1 MSAKTL
7 DRAYRALELAEATGN
22 TEDVRIL
29 KDAIRQLAPRRP
41 AFVEEEQRLRKE
53 RGASLDR
60 LRRLESGPIENLMS
74 GFGSGAVNTYEQAA
88 LGGATLLNERNESAV
103 RDRIRG
109 SAEAMRPEGG
119 DPESIL
125 YNIGSGL
132 GSIATTG
139 AATLAGG
146 LAAGP
151 AGAIAAGTAAG
162 VGTQVGE
169 ASERAR
175 AQGLSE
181 EARNRAITDPR
192 ILGAGALETVP
203 FLKAIG
209 KFSKPAEAKLGKIF
223 SPDEVKGIQK
233 RLSSASATGGVEA
246 IQELAQTVAQNVV
259 EKGYNPDKVLFADAK
274 EAAGY
279 GGATGFIFQALVDM
293 LPGRSRSTPSPEED
307 VAVEEPPTVFPD
319 PEEDRKAQAEAR
331 ERLDEDQGDMFAV
344 ELEQTRRRVGT
355 PEEEAPSTPFG
366 RRQKDAPAKKPAQG
380 DLVDQAETQEIDELI
395 DADETAEIERMV
407 AADKEQPKKQS
418 KEELAAVNEAV
429 KKASKVESFNLLQD
443 TRANNAQEQLREF
456 TLRKVMDETDTKNYN
471 TLEKTFERA
480 LKARGPRAGEPT
492 LTPAERA
499 KIRIFVNV
507 GRSAAQ
513 SGDVGKPD
521 VTSEKQTLLESL
533 IPEKRA
539 RKERN
544 VAEEVTDGGRASV
557 GLSDRDS
564 GVSDGADTT
573 RVGVG
578 ARSGRDSQREGVEQ
592 TADTG
597 QPTTLEERPLGDV
610 GGSAPVPAR
619 GGRREYG
626 TLKLDQTKFGTAE
639 NSTYDVKDGDE
650 VVGGVKYSPKK
661 RVIKN
666 RKQVGTGAFV
676 AKLDNGQE
684 VIAESVPKVKQAL
697 AAAQTKAKRTTA
709 KTKTT
714 TAKIKTTSSGA
725 KTSRTSP
732 GAKQVKPAQKQ
743 VSIKV
748 DQKQKSAASKKR
760 DVQEDTIAAKYVGT
774 EKTQKL
780 AVEKVR
786 SGLVNTNLNDVSSDN
801 IEKVYAAAYEKPV
814 RASTKDPR
822 TGKSTRAALTETQK
836 ELVGMQAYFRKGVRV
851 VDALEFLAYDIAF
864 NTPKYQK
871 TGESIPELNAMYAQQ
886 GGNNAKLAYKWAKE
900 NLSGDV
906 VRKLDKRIGQL
917 KRQDAK
923 TEAESE
929 ARDKAKADKEAG
941 VEPVEI
947 DKEYREDQTKRTRD
961 FELPSE
967 VDILDPDT
975 YDEYY
980 NNFDQFDT
988 PLSMKLDRR
997 DYEALGRPVH
1007 PSVEA
1012 LLRKGDL
1019 KNAVLALG
1027 ATVDSTRLRQVAT
1040 LLSRYT
1046 GNTDVRVAEYN
1057 DPDARRALIAKANE
1071 ANVSA
1076 DSIAGFFISR
1086 PFEGMTNTIVLSPV
1100 DITAETLLHELS
1112 HAATLETLRNP
1123 SHPMT
1128 KALEKLFADTKPNL
1142 GTAYGTIDVQE
1153 FIAEAFGNPEFR
1165 VALDSI
1171 YPDAKDVS
1179 ALRRFLNIIGN
1190 WFRALRGKS
1199 KITVEALAQGRSAG
1213 DQVDAMIQ
1221 QILNPAPNIGTAA
1234 TKENMNQPAALSG
1247 TKENVNKILEGIKE
1261 VTGNSFTRSEETRF
1275 GDRVY
1280 DFVVNASNR
1289 AGKILY
1295 DALGSQA
1302 LADQAKKIDATL
1314 GKLADKVHKT
1324 LETQRAELQKV
1335 DDRLKATSY
1344 RTAAWMKSHPEKED
1358 LYNDVVYTSTTE
1370 QVDPSNPRSKYE
1382 KNEAKLAVYKELR
1395 KKWDKLGPEGQ
1406 AVYIDMRDQYKSL
1419 FDRLK
1424 DVVLAEAGDAKD
1436 SKTGEKLGDVLT
1448 RKLFDKRSLEPYFPL
1463 LREGNFKLVYE
1474 TKAEVLEAT
1483 ARDERAFKR
1492 DKVTV
1497 LMFNTRKERERAIAK
1512 LENDPTVER
1521 NEDGSLMIE
1530 IGDNGQ
1536 IDYTSKDAVPPTA
1549 FVRNIL
1555 TQLEQAQVDS
1565 AVTNQILNMYID
1577 ALPESSYAKSLK
1589 AREGSP
1595 GYKVDAV
1602 YTFNRKA
1609 YDLGRQVAR
1618 LEVGNSLRDLRAEL
1632 GEYKKVMDKK
1642 METDPKLAERLKG
1655 FDNAATSILQR
1666 TDFGIKPTTPYQNL
1680 SQAANRLAFFYTIG
1694 FNASS
1699 ALVNASQIPL
1709 FVMPYFGARYGYKKT
1724 GTAIREAAR
1733 IITSSTSTRQLRA
1746 LGKDKDVMTVK
1757 GQISI
1762 DNYFAP
1768 NAGGILEL
1776 RTDIKFPDEAT
1787 KKRVQELQPLVQAAL
1802 DRGRLNQ
1809 SYLADELELTQSGRA
1824 QTFVDKATKMS
1835 AFMFHN
1841 VEIYNR
1847 QVAMTSAYLLELDR
1861 LREGDPKKKLSAA
1874 QYQEAADTAL
1884 YRETQTNGGAVTE
1897 TGSRLA
1903 QTDLGRVALMYK
1915 NYGMQMY
1922 YTMLQSFNAATSSL
1936 SKEDRSI
1943 ARKELA
1949 GVLGTSLLMAG
1960 AQGIPMYGAVRLL
1973 FNLFAGDDE
1982 EDFDT
1987 TVRRHLSSEL
1997 LFKGVPT
2004 AMLGADVASRIGL
2017 AGLLIQTNKYNPE
2030 ASPEEQIFH
2039 YLAGPFGSTMKSI
2052 YRGTEDISRG
2062 NYERGIESMLPAAV
2076 RNAYKGLVRYPR
2088 DDGALTRRG
2097 DPIFTDMTLGDLGAQ
2112 ILGFAPVEY
2121 TRAQEQNMLFKRIDK
2136 AVNEKRSSLTKKLYI
2151 AERMGDFETADKIMD
2166 DIYKFNDK
2174 HPTAALS
2181 GKAIKKS
2188 LKSHAATS
2196 VNMHNGVVINKN
2208 MREAIAELKADLD
2221 AGL

>member
-29 KDAIRQLAPRRP
+29 KDAIRQLSPRRP

-151 AGAIAAGTAAG
+151 AGAIVAGTAAG

-175 AQGLSE
+175 AQGLPE

-209 KFSKPAEAKLGKIF
+209 KFSKPAEDKLGKIF

-259 EKGYNPDKVLFADAK
+259 EKGYNPNKVLFADAK

-293 LPGRSRSTPSPEED
+293 LPGRSRSTSSPEED
-307 VAVEEPPTVFPD
+307 VAEEAPTVFPD

-480 LKARGPRAGEPT
+480 LKARGPRAGEPAP
-492 LTPAERA
+492 TPAERT
-499 KIRIFVNV
+499 KIRTFLNL

-513 SGDVGKPD
+513 SGDVEKPS
-521 VTSEKQTLLESL
+521 VSSKEQTALESL
-533 IPEKRA
+533 VPEKRA
-539 RKERN
+539 QKERKPK
-544 VAEEVTDGGRASV
+544 EEVTDGGDESV

-564 GVSDGADTT
+564 RVSDGADTT

-578 ARSGRDSQREGVEQ
+578 ARSGRDSQREGMEQ

-597 QPTTLEERPLGDV
+597 QPTTPKKRPLGDV
-610 GGSAPVPAR
+610 GGSAGVPAR

-650 VVGGVKYSPKK
+650 VVGEVKYSPKK

-697 AAAQTKAKRTTA
+697 AAAQTKTKRTTA

-714 TAKIKTTSSGA
+714 TPKATKTSSGT
-725 KTSRTSP
+725 KPSRTPP
-732 GAKQVKPAQKQ
+732 GAKQVKPVQKQ
-743 VSIKV
+743 VSTKV

-760 DVQEDTIAAKYVGT
+760 DAQEDTIAAKYVGT
-774 EKTQKL
+774 EKTQEI

-786 SGLVNTNLNDVSSDN
+786 SGLINTNLNDVSSAN

-822 TGKSTRAALTETQK
+822 TGKSTRASLTETQK

-1027 ATVDSTRLRQVAT
+1027 ATVESTRLRQVAT

-1071 ANVSA
+1071 ENVST

-1142 GTAYGTIDVQE
+1142 GTAYGTKDVQE

-1165 VALDSI
+1165 VALDGI

-1289 AGKILY
+1289 VGKILY

-1314 GKLADKVHKT
+1314 GKLANKVHVT

-1424 DVVLAEAGDAKD
+1424 AVVLAEAGDAKD

-1768 NAGGILEL
+1768 NAEGILEL

-1861 LREGDPKKKLSAA
+1861 LRGGDPKKKLSAA

-1903 QTDLGRVALMYK
+1903 QNDLGRVALMYK

-1922 YTMLQSFNAATSSL
+1922 YTMLQSFNAATSGL
-1936 SKEDRSI
+1936 SKEDRSV

-1960 AQGIPMYGAVRLL
+1960 AQGVPMYGAVRLL
-1973 FNLFAGDDE
+1973 FNMFADDDE
-1982 EDFDT
+1982 EDFDSV
-1987 TVRRHLSSEL
+1987 VRRNLSSEL

-2004 AMLGADVASRIGL
+2004 FVTGADVASRIGL
-2017 AGLLIQTNKYNPE
+2017 AGLLIQTNKYNPD

-2039 YLAGPFGSTMKSI
+2039 YLAGPFGSTMKGF
-2052 YRGTEDISRG
+2052 YRGGQDISRG
-2062 NYERGIESMLPAAV
+2062 QYERGIESMLPAAV

-2088 DDGALTRRG
+2088 DGGALTRRG
-2097 DPIFTDMTLGDLGAQ
+2097 DPIFADMNYGDLGAQ
-2112 ILGFAPVEY
+2112 IFGFAPVEY
-2121 TRAQEQNMLFKRIDK
+2121 TRTQEQNMLLKRIDK
-2136 AVNEKRSSLTKKLYI
+2136 SVNEKRSSLTKKLYI
-2151 AERMGDFETADKIMD
+2151 AERMGDYAAADKIMD
-2166 DIYKFNDK
+2166 EIYKFNDK

-2188 LKSHAATS
+2188 MKSHAATS
-2196 VNMHNGVVINKN
+2196 ETMHNGVSINKN
-2208 MREAIAELKADLD
+2208 MREALAELREDIYG
-2221 AGL
+2221 GL

>member
-1 MSAKTL
+1 LSAKTL

>member
-1 MSAKTL
+1 M
-7 DRAYRALELAEATGN
+7 
-22 TEDVRIL
+22 
-29 KDAIRQLAPRRP
+29 
-41 AFVEEEQRLRKE
+41 
-53 RGASLDR
+53 
-60 LRRLESGPIENLMS
+60 
-74 GFGSGAVNTYEQAA
+74 
-88 LGGATLLNERNESAV
+88 
-103 RDRIRG
+103 
-109 SAEAMRPEGG
+109 
-119 DPESIL
+119 
-125 YNIGSGL
+125 
-132 GSIATTG
+132 
-139 AATLAGG
+139 
-146 LAAGP
+146 
-151 AGAIAAGTAAG
+151 
-162 VGTQVGE
+162 
-169 ASERAR
+169 
-175 AQGLSE
+175 
-181 EARNRAITDPR
+181 
-192 ILGAGALETVP
+192 
-203 FLKAIG
+203 
-209 KFSKPAEAKLGKIF
+209 
-223 SPDEVKGIQK
+223 
-233 RLSSASATGGVEA
+233 
-246 IQELAQTVAQNVV
+246 
-259 EKGYNPDKVLFADAK
+259 
-274 EAAGY
+274 
-279 GGATGFIFQALVDM
+279 
-293 LPGRSRSTPSPEED
+293 
-307 VAVEEPPTVFPD
+307 
-319 PEEDRKAQAEAR
+319 
-331 ERLDEDQGDMFAV
+331 
-344 ELEQTRRRVGT
+344 
-355 PEEEAPSTPFG
+355 
-366 RRQKDAPAKKPAQG
+366 
-380 DLVDQAETQEIDELI
+380 
-395 DADETAEIERMV
+395 
-407 AADKEQPKKQS
+407 
-418 KEELAAVNEAV
+418 
-429 KKASKVESFNLLQD
+429 
-443 TRANNAQEQLREF
+443 
-456 TLRKVMDETDTKNYN
+456 
-471 TLEKTFERA
+471 
-480 LKARGPRAGEPT
+480 
-492 LTPAERA
+492 
-499 KIRIFVNV
+499 
-507 GRSAAQ
+507 
-513 SGDVGKPD
+513 
-521 VTSEKQTLLESL
+521 
-533 IPEKRA
+533 
-539 RKERN
+539 
-544 VAEEVTDGGRASV
+544 
-557 GLSDRDS
+557 
-564 GVSDGADTT
+564 
-573 RVGVG
+573 
-578 ARSGRDSQREGVEQ
+578 EQ

-650 VVGGVKYSPKK
+650 VVGEVKYSPKK

-822 TGKSTRAALTETQK
+822 TGKSTRASLTETQK

-900 NLSGDV
+900 NLSEDV

-917 KRQDAK
+917 KGQDAK

-947 DKEYREDQTKRTRD
+947 DKEYREDQTKRTKD

-967 VDILDPDT
+967 VNILDPDT
-975 YDEYY
+975 YEEYY

-988 PLSMKLDRR
+988 PLSVKLDRR

-1234 TKENMNQPAALSG
+1234 TKKNMNQPAALSG
-1247 TKENVNKILEGIKE
+1247 TKENVNKIFAGIKE
-1261 VTGNSFTRSEETRF
+1261 ATGNSFTRSEETRF

-1642 METDPKLAERLKG
+1642 METDPKLAEKLKG

-1768 NAGGILEL
+1768 NAEGILEL
-1776 RTDIKFPDEAT
+1776 RADIKFPDEDT

-1861 LREGDPKKKLSAA
+1861 LRGGDPKKKLSAA

-2088 DDGALTRRG
+2088 DGGALTRRG

-2151 AERMGDFETADKIMD
+2151 AQRMGDFETADKTMD
-2166 DIYKFNDK
+2166 DIAKFNAK

-2181 GKAIKKS
+2181 AKAIKKS

-2221 AGL
+2221 EGL